1 MLLKRK
7 ELSVHLIAHANVHH
21 SMGAP
26 AWLESSQSMR
36 TRNSL
41 TTCTGVT
48 PDNLRPAFGQHH
60 PFNVD
65 VYLSYAPDQLG
76 HLIWSV
82 PAVPLAQRNLSL
94 HHEVSISAAFLEP
107 VCSSIPLARPLIP
120 VCRFA
125 HTHAHLTLS
134 CNT

>member
-1 MLLKRK
+1 VLPKRK
-7 ELSVHLIAHANVHH
+7 ELSVHLISQANVHR
-21 SMGAP
+21 SVGAP
-26 AWLESSQSMR
+26 AWLESFQSTR

-94 HHEVSISAAFLEP
+94 HHEASISAAFLEP
-107 VCSSIPLARPLIP
+107 VCSCIPLARPPIP

-125 HTHAHLTLS
+125 HIHDLVT
-134 CNT
+134 